1 MSVLDTLITVLD
13 TLITVSFSRLP
24 LASGVSFFTRKT
36 PASVFLVLAMPLRSE
51 KGTTWNDL
59 HTLTSQGTMQGRN
72 LGVAPLCRRCSTAAL
87 G

>member
-13 TLITVSFSRLP
+13 TLITVLDTLITVLDTLITVSSSRLP

-51 KGTTWNDL
+51 KGTT
-59 HTLTSQGTMQGRN
+59 
-72 LGVAPLCRRCSTAAL
+72 
-87 G
+87 